1 MKDMKKTAMVC
12 AACAALE
19 LFAAPPAAKVEPV
32 AAGFPQWQ
40 GLSPKSHIMGRE
52 VTGADLRHR
61 ITVVIE
67 IEPDAGLR
75 KHLLD
80 ASELLQQTG
89 VVNLGLE
96 GANFETLKMPR
107 SVLVL
112 VSNRGAK
119 DPDAIK
125 AALKPTGTED
135 ASLSHYRS
143 ALVPFYDDVTLVGG
157 PETTGKRPYIYV
169 MGPTGTEP
177 IAQGKLDAA
186 GIKAVRTAVVQAKKK
201 LAEGPEWKEFFGT
214 VDPEKF
220 PALAKDIQKGKQLKA
235 ATVAVQKEILSKDA
249 EKAADAQIVSDA
261 ISQARSDLLFRIR
274 MEAKACPHR
283 AYYDFQRLVKFW
295 PSEKKKLDDV
305 MLKLKSVPDADKLAK
320 IFTKL
325 AVWADPEFVCK
336 SAGEAKKIVAELEKK
351 IKPQLAKMKESK
363 VIAIQ
368 NGALILDAQVDE
380 LIATIPSRVPEK

>member
-1 MKDMKKTAMVC
+1 MKKLALVC
-12 AACAALE
+12 AAMAALE
-19 LFAAPPAAKVEPV
+19 VVAAPAAKVEPV

-40 GLSPKSHIMGRE
+40 GLSPKNHVMGRE

-61 ITVVIE
+61 VTVVVE
-67 IEPDAGLR
+67 IEPGADL
-75 KHLLD
+75 KKNLLD
-80 ASELLQQTG
+80 ASGLLQLTG
-89 VVNLGLE
+89 VVSLGLE
-96 GANFETLKMPR
+96 GANFETLQMPR

-125 AALKPTGTED
+125 TALKPSGQEEATLG
-135 ASLSHYRS
+135 HYRS

-157 PETTGKRPYIYV
+157 PDTTGKRPYIYV

-177 IAQGKLDAA
+177 IYQGKLDAA
-186 GIKAVRTAVVQAKKK
+186 GVKAARAAIVNAKKK
-201 LAEGPEWKEFFGT
+201 LAEGPAWKEFFGT

-235 ATVAVQKEILSKDA
+235 AAAAVQKDILSKDA
-249 EKAADAQIVSDA
+249 EKATDAQIVSDA

-274 MEAKACPHR
+274 MEAAACPHR

-305 MLKLKSVPDADKLAK
+305 MMKLKSVPDAEKLAK
-320 IFTKL
+320 IFTKVM
-325 AVWADPEFVCK
+325 VWADPDFVCK
-336 SAGEAKKIVAELEKK
+336 NAGEAKKIVAELEKK

-363 VIAIQ
+363 VIVIQ
-368 NGALILDAQVDE
+368 NGALILDSQIDE
-380 LIATIPSRVPEK
+380 LISSIPSRLPEK

>member
-1 MKDMKKTAMVC
+1 MKKLALVC

-19 LFAAPPAAKVEPV
+19 VAAAPAAKVEPV

-40 GLSPKSHIMGRE
+40 GLTPKNHVMGRE

-61 ITVVIE
+61 VTVVIE
-67 IEPDAGLR
+67 IEPGADLK
-75 KHLLD
+75 KHLLN
-80 ASELLQQTG
+80 AAPLLQLTG
-89 VVNLGLE
+89 YVNLGLE
-96 GANFETLKMPR
+96 GANFETLQMPR

-125 AALKPTGTED
+125 AALKPSGQEE
-135 ASLSHYRS
+135 ASLSHYRT
-143 ALVPFYDDVTLVGG
+143 ALAPFYDVTLVGG
-157 PETTGKRPYIYV
+157 PDTAGKRPYIYV

-186 GIKAVRTAVVQAKKK
+186 GVKAARAAIVQAKKK
-201 LAEGPEWKEFFGT
+201 LADGPAWKEFFGT

-235 ATVAVQKEILSKDA
+235 AAAAIQKDVLSKDA
-249 EKAADAQIVSDA
+249 EKATDAQIVSDA

-274 MEAKACPHR
+274 LEAAACPHR

-295 PSEKKKLDDV
+295 PAEKKKLDDV
-305 MLKLKSVPDADKLAK
+305 MAKLKSVPDAEKLAK
-320 IFTKL
+320 IFTKVM
-325 AVWADPEFVCK
+325 AWADPDFVCK
-336 SAGEAKKIVAELEKK
+336 NAAEAKKIVAELEKK

-363 VIAIQ
+363 VIVVQ
-368 NGALILDAQVDE
+368 NGALILDSQIDE
-380 LIATIPSRVPEK
+380 LIATIPSRLPEK